1 MDTLNQLYDYARQ
14 NYIPIIDDASLEVL
28 IGEIEKAKPKR
39 ILEIGTAVGYSGA
52 IMLQHS
58 QASLDTIEIDEDRR
72 NIAIR
77 LWRELGLEERINSYL
92 GSADE
97 ILEEIIDGK
106 EYDFVFIDG
115 PKSRCG
121 KYYDQCFEHIKSS
134 GIIFVDDVLFFGM
147 VRGQEWVAH
156 KHRTIVKNL
165 RIFLDKIQSDE
176 RVDVKILDVGNG
188 IAVIRKK

>member
-28 IGEIEKAKPKR
+28 IGEIEKANPKR

-97 ILEEIIDGK
+97 ILEEIIEGK

-121 KYYDQCFEHIKSS
+121 KYYDQCFEHIKSG